1 MTDRPITD
9 YHAHIYF
16 TPGTRPVAERLR
28 AGLAERF
35 PTARLGRW
43 HDVPVGPHTEAM
55 YQVLFTPDLFATL
68 TPYLML
74 HREGLAI
81 LLHPDTG
88 DDLAD
93 HTAHAVWF
101 GEILPLKLDVLR
113 KAD

>member
-1 MTDRPITD
+1 MTDRPITE

-16 TPGTRPVAERLR
+16 TPETRTLAERLR
-28 AGLAERF
+28 AGLAEHF

-55 YQVLFTPDLFATL
+55 YQVFFTPDLFATL

-74 HREGLAI
+74 HRDGLAI